1 VLLVEK
7 QGIFYNVINQKRQ
20 QPDSNSKRKGELIMK
35 KKLCLAMT
43 MAMVV
48 SLAGCGGGGASS
60 DSGASDNGGDSGEGG
75 VSGSITIWE
84 HDYSFENSLE
94 QIIAGF
100 QEEYPNVEVDYEIKA
115 DGDYYSL
122 LQTAIQSGSGPDLF
136 WTNGTATANMPDLVS
151 NDACA
156 DLTDL
161 VDYSFISDAAMD
173 LATMDDGIYS
183 VPWMT
188 LDTRTVFYNKDMFE
202 ENKWEVPTTF
212 SEFEDLLA
220 DIKKAGITPISLAHD
235 SWSALFAYEPVLAA
249 YDPEYCEGLRDYTSK
264 ADDDAAR
271 EALQKM
277 VDWAEEG
284 YFGSNWTGVID
295 NSAQILAFTTG
306 AAAMNIAG
314 SWDATTISENNPDLN
329 FGAFTIPS
337 EDGTTGLVGTSAN
350 GFSVNAASENMDAA
364 VAFANY
370 CASKEAQTIWVQ
382 SQGAVSGSEEI
393 EASTEIAKEISE
405 SGGGNTY
412 RSWQNVLS
420 SHSSTGNASTIWDS
434 DFMKVFDGQMT
445 VDELMDE
452 LGAEME

>member
-1 VLLVEK
+1 
-7 QGIFYNVINQKRQ
+7 
-20 QPDSNSKRKGELIMK
+20 MK

-84 HDYSFENSLE
+84 HDYSFEDSLE

-188 LDTRTVFYNKDMFE
+188 LDTRTA
-202 ENKWEVPTTF
+202 
-212 SEFEDLLA
+212 SLLFHWLM
-220 DIKKAGITPISLAHD
+220 IHGPHYLPMSLF
-235 SWSALFAYEPVLAA
+235 WQP
-249 YDPEYCEGLRDYTSK
+249 
-264 ADDDAAR
+264 
-271 EALQKM
+271 M
-277 VDWAEEG
+277 
-284 YFGSNWTGVID
+284 I
-295 NSAQILAFTTG
+295 
-306 AAAMNIAG
+306 
-314 SWDATTISENNPDLN
+314 
-329 FGAFTIPS
+329 
-337 EDGTTGLVGTSAN
+337 
-350 GFSVNAASENMDAA
+350 
-364 VAFANY
+364 
-370 CASKEAQTIWVQ
+370 Q
-382 SQGAVSGSEEI
+382 S
-393 EASTEIAKEISE
+393 IAK
-405 SGGGNTY
+405 
-412 RSWQNVLS
+412 
-420 SHSSTGNASTIWDS
+420 DS
-434 DFMKVFDGQMT
+434 VTTQARPMT
-445 VDELMDE
+445 MRHEKRCRKW
-452 LGAEME
+452 

>member
-1 VLLVEK
+1 
-7 QGIFYNVINQKRQ
+7 
-20 QPDSNSKRKGELIMK
+20 MK
-35 KKLCLAMT
+35 KKKLLCLGLTLAM
-43 MAMVV
+43 AVL
-48 SLAGCGGGGASS
+48 LAACGGNA
-60 DSGASDNGGDSGEGG
+60 DSNDELSGNTTEQNGDSKDGS
-75 VSGSITIWE
+75 VSGSLTIWE
-84 HDYSFENSLE
+84 HDYSFEDSLE
-94 QIIAGF
+94 QIIEGF
-100 QEEYPNVEVDYEIKA
+100 NEQYPDVEVDYEIKA

-151 NDACA
+151 NNACA

-173 LATMDDGIYS
+173 LATIDEGIYS

-188 LDTRTVFYNKDMFE
+188 LDTRAVYYNKDMFE
-202 ENKWEVPTTF
+202 ENGWKVPTTF

-220 DIKKAGITPISLAHD
+220 TVKDAGITPISLAHD
-235 SWSALFAYEPVLAA
+235 SWSALFAYEPILAG
-249 YDPEYCEGLRDYTSK
+249 YDPEYSKGLQDYTSK
-264 ADDDAAR
+264 ADGTPAR

-277 VDWAEEG
+277 VDWADAG

-306 AAAMNIAG
+306 TTAMNIAG

-329 FGAFTIPS
+329 FGAFAIPS
-337 EDGTTGLVGTSAN
+337 EDGTTGLVGTASN

-364 VAFANY
+364 AAFANY

-393 EASTEIAKEISE
+393 EASTEVAKEISE

-420 SHSSTGNASTIWDS
+420 SHSSTDQASTIWDA

-452 LGAEME
+452 LAAEME

>member
-1 VLLVEK
+1 
-7 QGIFYNVINQKRQ
+7 
-20 QPDSNSKRKGELIMK
+20 MK
-35 KKLCLAMT
+35 KKLCLVLT
-43 MAMVV
+43 MAMAL
-48 SLAGCGGGGASS
+48 SLAGCGGGGDASGSGVS
-60 DSGASDNGGDSGEGG
+60 DSGSADGGGDSGDGS

-84 HDYSFENSLE
+84 HDYSFEDSLE
-94 QIIAGF
+94 QLIAGF

-136 WTNGTATANMPDLVS
+136 WTNGTATANMADLVS
-151 NDACA
+151 NEACA
-156 DLTDL
+156 DLSDQ

-173 LATMDDGIYS
+173 LAKIDEGTYS

-188 LDTRTVFYNKDMFE
+188 MDTRTVYYNKDMFE
-202 ENKWEVPTTF
+202 EHGWEVPDTF
-212 SEFEDLLA
+212 SDFEDLLA
-220 DIKKAGITPISLAHD
+220 DIKKEGITPISMAHD
-235 SWSALFAYEPVLAA
+235 PWSALFAYEPILAA
-249 YDPEYCEGLRDYTSK
+249 YDPEYTEGLRDYTSK
-264 ADDDAAR
+264 ADGDAAR

-277 VDWAEEG
+277 TDWAEEG

-306 AAAMNIAG
+306 AAAMDIAG

-329 FGAFTIPS
+329 YGAFTIPS
-337 EDGTTGLVGTSAN
+337 EDGTKGLVGTAAN
-350 GFSVNAASENMDAA
+350 GFSVNAASDNMDAA
-364 VAFANY
+364 VAFADY

-405 SGGGNTY
+405 SGEGNTY

-420 SHSSTGNASTIWDS
+420 SHSSTGDASTIWES
-434 DFMKVFDGQMT
+434 DFLKVFDGQMT